1 LVLLF
6 SNNILTCLS
15 FIFFQIRFLIKIDK
29 KAGKGYAG
37 GDSCVIEKIRTI
49 KIIRRTPYG
58 RTGKESDKASCR
70 TEGDMDRTRFLT
82 NHGKVT

>member
-1 LVLLF
+1 MAEETHVLL
-6 SNNILTCLS
+6 
-15 FIFFQIRFLIKIDK
+15 
-29 KAGKGYAG
+29 
-37 GDSCVIEKIRTI
+37 KIRTI

-58 RTGKESDKASCR
+58 RTWKESDKASCR